1 MAGARC
7 PGKRRLY
14 TALMVFSIF
23 PIVTEYFNL
32 PGCHKKSQTISLAA
46 RYRNKVR
53 GYRKTRKTPTIQ
65 KKTRLNIE
73 HISETYPKFLKFPL
87 HEKNRSINHGWGS
100 IRIFLDAYFVR
111 PRLGLRMDRTKN
123 WHNIPQVHP
132 SLTRQKDRSAWEH
145 AMLWTFKAGQHVYPV
160 AEQPMLQHI
169 KTNPPFQKIK
179 SHNQCFQNINFK
191 WPRTTGILN

>member
-1 MAGARC
+1 VPQKVANNFSGSKVSKQGAWLQ
-7 PGKRRLY
+7 KNMEN
-14 TALMVFSIF
+14 TNHS
-23 PIVTEYFNL
+23 
-32 PGCHKKSQTISLAA
+32 
-46 RYRNKVR
+46 
-53 GYRKTRKTPTIQ
+53 

-87 HEKNRSINHGWGS
+87 HEKNRSINHRWGS

-191 WPRTTGILN
+191 WPGPQEFSTDLEVLSWRAV